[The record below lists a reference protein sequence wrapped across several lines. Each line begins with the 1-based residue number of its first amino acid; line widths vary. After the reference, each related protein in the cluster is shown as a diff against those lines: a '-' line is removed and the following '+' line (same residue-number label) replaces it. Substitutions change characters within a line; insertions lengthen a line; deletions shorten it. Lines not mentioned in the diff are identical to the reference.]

1 MKKQSKKGIIFIL
14 SLVAILAFVLIAG
27 IYRDKIATE
36 NNKKENEVIKLNQEQ
51 KVKEN
56 TKYYIQKTLD
66 KLNNGEDTLILFA
79 GDSVTDGLN
88 ASDKVNKSY
97 TGLFANWI
105 AEKYP
110 DSTVKLAK
118 GNNIEYFKPI
128 RNFDER
134 IIQTGNKNTITIVN
148 AGVSSD
154 SMFQFFNRSN
164 NFIGYNGKAPD
175 CIFIMEGINDAFDT
189 VKYRY
194 STPERFQQ
202 LQGAFIDYLED
213 ETNADIVMMT
223 SHWEGNNLDSS
234 INFYVD
240 AQRKIAKDKNLLL
253 IDNRDVWNKHYDST
267 APNHGQG
274 DWLTQDDSIHP
285 TDKGHEVIFKNIID
299 NLYKTTLKNTTINNL
314 IKMDNDQ
321 INYEGS
327 WEDVNITDKN
337 ANASYYY
344 KRGNSQDSKI
354 NAKLKGNQ
362 IYAIVRDG
370 KDSVKFDNTSDKYE
384 TNQIGIGGSEYSQE
398 FITVNN
404 QDMYSAHHRRIL
416 LYDGKNQE
424 CNITLDNIKGN
435 LDLYGFET
443 IVDNK

>member
-1 MKKQSKKGIIFIL
+1 
-14 SLVAILAFVLIAG
+14 
-27 IYRDKIATE
+27 
-36 NNKKENEVIKLNQEQ
+36 
-51 KVKEN
+51 
-56 TKYYIQKTLD
+56 
-66 KLNNGEDTLILFA
+66 
-79 GDSVTDGLN
+79 
-88 ASDKVNKSY
+88 
-97 TGLFANWI
+97 
-105 AEKYP
+105 
-110 DSTVKLAK
+110 
-118 GNNIEYFKPI
+118 
-128 RNFDER
+128 
-134 IIQTGNKNTITIVN
+134 
-148 AGVSSD
+148 
-154 SMFQFFNRSN
+154 
-164 NFIGYNGKAPD
+164 
-175 CIFIMEGINDAFDT
+175 
-189 VKYRY
+189 
-194 STPERFQQ
+194 
-202 LQGAFIDYLED
+202 
-213 ETNADIVMMT
+213 
-223 SHWEGNNLDSS
+223 
-234 INFYVD
+234 
-240 AQRKIAKDKNLLL
+240 
-253 IDNRDVWNKHYDST
+253 
-267 APNHGQG
+267 
-274 DWLTQDDSIHP
+274 
-285 TDKGHEVIFKNIID
+285 
-299 NLYKTTLKNTTINNL
+299 
-314 IKMDNDQ
+314 MDNDQ